1 MKWYEI
7 IILIIVIPIGIYIV
21 SKVYKFRKSFS
32 IWINKIKLVCFKT
45 LYSELIRNFILF
57 TIIESVLL
65 CEYYKIT
72 ISFFF

>member
-32 IWINKIKLVCFKT
+32 IWINKIK
-45 LYSELIRNFILF
+45 
-57 TIIESVLL
+57 
-65 CEYYKIT
+65 
-72 ISFFF
+72 